1 MNTDG
6 EARAVFDG
14 YINPNRQA
22 GGRWYDSLLHGEQLD
37 VIAETGMV
45 GKHFVCHE
53 NDIGWP
59 GHVAAYTWAGSC
71 TTDSMLHM

>member
-14 YINPNRQA
+14 DINNNRQA
-22 GGRWYDSLLHGEQLD
+22 AGRWYDSLLHGEQLD
-37 VIAETGMV
+37 VVAETGMV

-53 NDIGWP
+53 DGIGWL
-59 GHVAAYTWAGSC
+59 GHRDLVDWWFI
-71 TTDSMLHM
+71 DN